1 MTKSVPPAPI
11 PPETDGVTIH
21 NRLRAGHPYAS
32 IDEAFRTALRGL
44 PGRWDMSV
52 YPIGRTWFRI
62 DILSPDAASWSMSVP
77 VHDGPRPED
86 LADAVRAACAR
97 RRLRP
102 KTAFEGALGQPS
114 LPVPEG
120 KKK

>member
-1 MTKSVPPAPI
+1 MTKSVPAAPI
-11 PPETDGVTIH
+11 PPEMDGVTIH
-21 NRLRAGHPYAS
+21 NRLKAGHPYAS

-44 PGRWDMSV
+44 PGQWDVSV

-62 DILSPDAASWSMSVP
+62 DVLSPDGASWSMSVP
-77 VHDGPRPED
+77 AHDGPRPEE

-102 KTAFEGALGQPS
+102 KAVVQGAVGQPS